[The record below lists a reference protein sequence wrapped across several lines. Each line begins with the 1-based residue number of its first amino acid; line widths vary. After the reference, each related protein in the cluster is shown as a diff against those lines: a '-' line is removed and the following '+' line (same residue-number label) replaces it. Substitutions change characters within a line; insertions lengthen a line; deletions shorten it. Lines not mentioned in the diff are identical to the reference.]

1 MPSETFLAQV
11 SVDEQHRGLALSA
24 GARAAHATTGA
35 RLQDPVGT
43 AARAAVCDRGVR
55 GRPVAAGTQVTVG
68 FADRATAAAAVPDPA
83 G

>member
-1 MPSETFLAQV
+1 MTSETFLAQV
-11 SVDEQHRGLALSA
+11 TVDEQHRGLALSA

-35 RLQDPVGT
+35 RLQHPVGT
-43 AARAAVCDRGVR
+43 AAWATMFGRSVR
-55 GRPVAAGTQVTVG
+55 GRPVAACTQVPIG